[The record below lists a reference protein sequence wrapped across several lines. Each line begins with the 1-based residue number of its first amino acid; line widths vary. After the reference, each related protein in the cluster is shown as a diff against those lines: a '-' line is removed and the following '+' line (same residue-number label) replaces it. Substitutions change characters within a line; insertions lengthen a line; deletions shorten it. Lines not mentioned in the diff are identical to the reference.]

1 MPDYTQY
8 YNLIKPK
15 KGENYDVDDT
25 TCTNMDIIDTQLAN
39 KVEKVPGKGL
49 STNDFTNNYKNKIDT
64 LQNIYRFMGAV
75 DTVSDLPT
83 TGQKNGDV
91 YNVKSENKDYAWNDN
106 TQTWVQLGSATNLDN
121 VATKSE
127 INIQRATVTLSSTV
141 NANTNYTLPTGM
153 YYEVGNDSLEINYCG
168 SKLIKGVD
176 YNEVGTAGDVS
187 NVIQFTDSIGDLDMS
202 DVEGFENFTETLEFV
217 VRGEYYAN

>member
-1 MPDYTQY
+1 MKKIPFEGGTKTQEAY
-8 YNLIKPK
+8 GTINEQNYQVTPAVWTGTTPLKAQNL
-15 KGENYDVDDT
+15 
-25 TCTNMDIIDTQLAN
+25 N
-39 KVEKVPGKGL
+39 KMQ
-49 STNDFTNNYKNKIDT
+49 D
-64 LQNIYRFMGAV
+64 NIEEA
-75 DTVSDLPT
+75 
-83 TGQKNGDV
+83 
-91 YNVKSENKDYAWNDN
+91 
-106 TQTWVQLGSATNLDN
+106 
-121 VATKSE
+121 

-187 NVIQFTDSIGDLDMS
+187 NVIQFTEAIGDLDMS

-217 VRGEYYAN
+217 VRR